1 MSLTTN
7 TVGQNGHLIEAL
19 AGQIDSIRWPISCNR
34 MLWEHSSFSELDRSF
49 SELER
54 FFSEVERSFSEL
66 ATGLGIQVG
75 CG

>member
-1 MSLTTN
+1 MSCPSF
-7 TVGQNGHLIEAL
+7 GRAL
-19 AGQIDSIRWPISCNR
+19 ASLRISIPLTLALQSRD
-34 MLWEHSSFSELDRSF
+34 MEHSSFSEVDRSF

-54 FFSEVERSFSEL
+54 FFSEL